1 MRPNV
6 LLAVFSCLLPW
17 SLRRRFLEVMFGY
30 QLHPSSR
37 IGYSLILPHKL
48 IMEEGSQIGHLNVCK
63 GLTLLHLQRHSIIG
77 KLNWITGFPE
87 GPSPHFAH
95 QPERR
100 PELVIGEH
108 AAISN
113 RHMIDCTARVVI
125 GRFSTIAGFY
135 SQILTHSI
143 DLEKGRQSSEP
154 VEIGEYSFVG
164 TNCIL
169 LGGSI
174 LPDRSVLAA
183 KSLLNKK
190 FSERQ
195 TLYGGVPAK
204 PIKVLPED
212 WGYFQRTVGFVE

>member
-1 MRPNV
+1 MRPSA
-6 LLAVFSCLLPW
+6 LLAAFSFLLPW
-17 SLRRRFLEVMFGY
+17 ALRRRFLEAAFGY
-30 QLHPSSR
+30 QLHPTCR
-37 IGYSLILPHKL
+37 IGFSLVLPRKL

-63 GLTLLHLQRHSIIG
+63 GLSLLHLQRHAIIG
-77 KLNWITGFPE
+77 KLNWITGFPT
-87 GPSPHFAH
+87 GPSPHFSH

-100 PELVIGEH
+100 PELVLGEH

-125 GRFSTIAGFY
+125 GRFSTVAGFY

-164 TNCIL
+164 TNCVL
-169 LGGSI
+169 LGGST
-174 LPDRSVLAA
+174 LPSRSVLAA

-190 FSERQ
+190 HSEPQ

-204 PIKVLPED
+204 PIKVLPES
-212 WGYFQRTVGFVE
+212 WAYFRRAVGFTD

>member
-1 MRPNV
+1 LV
-6 LLAVFSCLLPW
+6 L
-17 SLRRRFLEVMFGY
+17 
-30 QLHPSSR
+30 
-37 IGYSLILPHKL
+37 
-48 IMEEGSQIGHLNVCK
+48 
-63 GLTLLHLQRHSIIG
+63 
-77 KLNWITGFPE
+77 
-87 GPSPHFAH
+87 
-95 QPERR
+95 
-100 PELVIGEH
+100 GEH

-125 GRFSTIAGFY
+125 GRFTTFAGFY

-169 LGGSI
+169 LGGSV

-190 FSERQ
+190 HSEPQ

-204 PIKVLPED
+204 PIKALPAN
-212 WGYFQRTVGFVE
+212 WAYFQRTAGFVD